1 MLEYGWNYFYR
12 LIIYY
17 IKLLEKRIL
26 AEKDDGELRYL
37 LKMLRNGR
45 RKNGEQLKI
54 SWVKLMEDSLYF
66 EIDDELVD
74 KLIDHGRCLFKP
86 CPNSK

>member
-1 MLEYGWNYFYR
+1 M
-12 LIIYY
+12 
-17 IKLLEKRIL
+17 
-26 AEKDDGELRYL
+26 AETDDGELRYL

-54 SWVKLMEDSLYF
+54 SWIKLMEDSLYF
-66 EIDDELVD
+66 EIDDELVN
-74 KLIDHGRCLFKP
+74 KLIDHGRCLFKQ